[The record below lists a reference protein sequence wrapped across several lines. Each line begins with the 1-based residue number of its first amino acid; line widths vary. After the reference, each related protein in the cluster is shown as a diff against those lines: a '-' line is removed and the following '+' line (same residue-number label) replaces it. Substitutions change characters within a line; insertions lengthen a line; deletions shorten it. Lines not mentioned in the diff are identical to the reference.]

1 MNKSGDPIPL
11 CKEETTSINASGSYL
26 KKYHNEGIGLKGGRL
41 TENLL
46 PQHWDTVTRESE
58 EISTAF
64 AVMHF
69 AWLNQGIH
77 FLGLLVLNC

>member
-46 PQHWDTVTRESE
+46 PQH
-58 EISTAF
+58 
-64 AVMHF
+64 
-69 AWLNQGIH
+69 
-77 FLGLLVLNC
+77 